1 MQKKKRERSVKHR
14 LHDAGG
20 KTDGK
25 STLFGKFRGKAWF
38 QKFLFSRSKT
48 GNFIFFARILED
60 FWEGPNQAM
69 VFLSSFWFF
78 GGFRSSRF
86 HFENNLKIMRF
97 HLLLISMLF
106 VWFCYYCC
114 SYFRQWWLPYL
125 WKYAAHSCWRFFAYA
140 HTCHCWSLTGFSL
153 LTWLVTSQN
162 A

>member
-1 MQKKKRERSVKHR
+1 MPFLCKKQDFIPIYTK
-14 LHDAGG
+14 LPG
-20 KTDGK
+20 KLTGNQHF
-25 STLFGKFRGKAWF
+25 FGKFWGKAWF

-48 GNFIFFARILED
+48 GNFIFFAGILED

-69 VFLSSFWFF
+69 VFLSSFRFF

-114 SYFRQWWLPYL
+114 SDFRLCDDDDGFPICGSMQHIAVDVSLRTHIRVIVEVWL
-125 WKYAAHSCWRFFAYA
+125 
-140 HTCHCWSLTGFSL
+140 GFL
-153 LTWLVTSQN
+153 CLRG
-162 A
+162 

>member
-25 STLFGKFRGKAWF
+25 STFFFGKFRGKPWF

-48 GNFIFFARILED
+48 GSFTFFEGILEN
-60 FWEGPNQAM
+60 FREGPNQAM
-69 VFLSSFWFF
+69 VFLSYFWFF

-114 SYFRQWWLPYL
+114 SYFRLCDDDDGFPICGSMQHIAVDVSLRTHIRVIIEVWL
-125 WKYAAHSCWRFFAYA
+125 
-140 HTCHCWSLTGFSL
+140 GFL
-153 LTWLVTSQN
+153 CLRG
-162 A
+162 